1 MFLSALKLTEG
12 YLQDRK
18 QRTKIGSSY
27 SIWEDITSGVSQGSA
42 LRPLLLNVFLFEFFL
57 EYGNNYLA
65 NYADNSKIYI
75 VDENAK
81 EVLTNLSTLTQRNI
95 YMVD

>member
-1 MFLSALKLTEG
+1 MIEG
-12 YLQDRK
+12 YLQNRK
-18 QRTKIGSSY
+18 QRIKVGSSY
-27 SIWEDITSGVSQGSA
+27 SIWEDITSGVSQGSV
-42 LRPLLLNVFLFEFFL
+42 LGPLLLNIFLFEFFL

-75 VDENAK
+75 FDENAK
-81 EVLTNLSTLTQRNI
+81 EVLTNLSTLTQGNI